1 MATAEDVDVILAT
14 LNAMDVGSFE
24 SIGRKLREVEVV
36 LNEME
41 QPALAAR
48 AAETLEALSRGDV
61 VEFKRGRAFL
71 QSKIGHLRR

>member
-1 MATAEDVDVILAT
+1 MAKAERIDAILAT

-24 SIGRKLREVEVV
+24 SIGRKLREVEDA
-36 LNEME
+36 LSEME

-48 AAETLEALSRGDV
+48 AAETLEALARGDV

-71 QSKIGHLRR
+71 QSKIGHLRP

>member
-1 MATAEDVDVILAT
+1 VATTDRIDVILAT

-24 SIGRKLREVEVV
+24 SIGGKLREVESA
-36 LNEME
+36 LCEMQ

-48 AAETLEALSRGDV
+48 AGATLEALSRGDV

-71 QSKIGHLRR
+71 QSKIGHLRP

>member
-1 MATAEDVDVILAT
+1 MATTDRIDVILAT

-24 SIGRKLREVEVV
+24 SIGGKLREVESA
-36 LNEME
+36 LREMQ

-61 VEFKRGRAFL
+61 VEFKRGRAYL
-71 QSKIGHLRR
+71 QSKIGHLRT